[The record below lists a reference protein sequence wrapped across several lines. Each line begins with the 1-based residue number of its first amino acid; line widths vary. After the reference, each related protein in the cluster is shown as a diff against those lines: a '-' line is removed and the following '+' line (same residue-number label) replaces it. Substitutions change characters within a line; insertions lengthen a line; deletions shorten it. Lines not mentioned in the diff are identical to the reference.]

1 MLSGSSGA
9 LRKAAQAAA
18 RRLSSAASS
27 AACGSAA
34 PSVGRLNH
42 VAIAVPSLEEAAAKY
57 RDVLGVQVSEPQA
70 LPEHGVRVV
79 FVQLPNTKLEL
90 LEPLG
95 EGSPIAKFLEKNAA
109 GGIHHICLEVE
120 DIAASMAHVG
130 ARVRLLDRQARTGAH
145 GLPVVFAHPKD
156 MCGVLTEL
164 EEVPR
169 R

>member
-1 MLSGSSGA
+1 MLSSSSAA

-18 RRLSSAASS
+18 RCLSSASPAGGTAS
-27 AACGSAA
+27 

-57 RDVLGVQVSEPQA
+57 RDVLGVKVSEPQS

-79 FVQLPNTKLEL
+79 FVELPNTKLEL

-95 EGSPIAKFLEKNAA
+95 EGSPIARFLEKNAA

-130 ARVRLLDRQARTGAH
+130 ARVRLLDKQARLGAH

-164 EEVPR
+164 EEVQR